1 MQIGSN
7 HPSPRSLRQSRKDQT
22 YWALSHYQHGLP
34 RLQTKRLNTFDA
46 GIHRLNKTCLF
57 EADAVRDANRPL
69 LDNPVHYPDVFRK
82 PPTGRL
88 EPSRATDFLVGG
100 ALGKSFVA
108 AVITFSTGNMMKYHH
123 AFAHSELLNTGTHF
137 CDDT

>member
-57 EADAVRDANRPL
+57 EADAVRDANLPL
-69 LDNPVHYPDVFRK
+69 LDHPVHYPDVFRK
-82 PPTGRL
+82 PSTRRL
-88 EPSRATDFLVGG
+88 EPSHATAFLVRGPLRK
-100 ALGKSFVA
+100 ASRPA
-108 AVITFSTGNMMKYHH
+108 PITLPTRYLFQ
-123 AFAHSELLNTGTHF
+123 HSPPLPHTAP
-137 CDDT
+137 